1 NFTFASEVKS
11 ILVYRGWNFKLD
23 NSSLLEYLTFQN
35 FLSNKTLYK
44 DIFILEPSKY
54 IEIDLLKRNF
64 YIRDYWDFDFISLV
78 DFSLNKNAAIDEL
91 SVIMESAVKRQMVSD
106 VEVGSYL
113 SGGIDTG
120 ILVAFASKLF
130 KSNTLKTFTIGF
142 DMTSVSGLE
151 LSFDERD
158 KAEYMSYLF
167 STEHYEMVLKAGD
180 MERCF
185 EKLVYHLEEPRVGQS
200 YPNFYASKLASKFVK
215 VVLSGTGGDELF
227 GGYPWR
233 YHSFAQAKSFEEFID
248 SYYSYWH
255 RLVDPNYFRRIFEQ
269 MIKEVGED
277 YTRDIFVSILKK
289 QFSSMCNK
297 KLDYDTMLLMAF
309 YFEVKT
315 FLHGLLII
323 EDKLS
328 MAHGL
333 EVRVPFLDN
342 EVINL
347 ALRIPAFLKL
357 SSFKNVDVFDNEIKQ
372 KAEVVNGKYILRLLA
387 NRLIGS
393 KISELKKQGF
403 TAPDTSWFK
412 GESIEFVKK
421 KLLNPKARIY
431 NLMSRKHVKD
441 VLEEHF
447 TGRKNRRL
455 FIWSLLYLEY
465 WLKIYCNL

>member
-1 NFTFASEVKS
+1 
-11 ILVYRGWNFKLD
+11 
-23 NSSLLEYLTFQN
+23 
-35 FLSNKTLYK
+35 
-44 DIFILEPSKY
+44 
-54 IEIDLLKRNF
+54 
-64 YIRDYWDFDFISLV
+64 
-78 DFSLNKNAAIDEL
+78 
-91 SVIMESAVKRQMVSD
+91 
-106 VEVGSYL
+106 
-113 SGGIDTG
+113 
-120 ILVAFASKLF
+120 
-130 KSNTLKTFTIGF
+130 TIGF

-151 LSFDERD
+151 LSVDERD

-233 YHSFAQAKSFEEFID
+233 YRSFAQAESFEKFID

-255 RLVDPNYFRRIFEQ
+255 RLVDLNYFRKIFGQ

-289 QFSSMCNK
+289 QFSSMSDE
-297 KLDYDTMLLMAF
+297 KLDYDSMLLMAF

-315 FLHGLLII
+315 FLHGLLIL

-328 MAHGL
+328 MAHSL

-347 ALRIPAFLKL
+347 AMRIPPFLKV
-357 SSFKNVDVFDNEIKQ
+357 SNFKAVDDCDNEIRQ

-421 KLLNPKARIY
+421 KLLDPKARIY

-465 WLKIYCNL
+465 WLQIYCNL